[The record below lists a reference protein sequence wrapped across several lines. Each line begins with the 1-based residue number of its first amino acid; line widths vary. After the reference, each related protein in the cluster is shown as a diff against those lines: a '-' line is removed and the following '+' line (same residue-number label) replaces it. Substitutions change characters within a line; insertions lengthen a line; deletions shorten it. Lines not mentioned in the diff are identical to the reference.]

1 MGITTRFLPLPRNHN
16 MDRLPRIFPVLA
28 FCLLPLVTHADQ
40 RPPQPC
46 DNDLLASLA
55 AQLGQS
61 GWTTPSDRTDGPL
74 VAAACKPWPD
84 DPNLSVVTLAYRDVE
99 DSSPAGERSLHWL
112 LAKVETRSGQLR
124 ERYDDYLEED
134 AALEIDANSLWLD
147 TARYHLAPGVRAFG
161 VVVSSVARGAS
172 CPDADFNDQLTL
184 VAPDGAQLRA
194 VFSTYLYSWTTVE
207 GTGCATGRELKYEQA
222 DLTLGIG
229 STSSQGFA
237 DLIVTAKVRADGQQ
251 PVLRTVST
259 TVRYDGQHYP
269 FKQYPTFW
277 TREAQP

>member
-1 MGITTRFLPLPRNHN
+1 
-16 MDRLPRIFPVLA
+16 MDRLPRIFPALA
-28 FCLLPLVTHADQ
+28 FCLLPLAAHADQ

-46 DNDLLASLA
+46 DNTLLASLA
-55 AQLGQS
+55 VQLGQS
-61 GWTTPSDRTDGPL
+61 GWTTPSDRTNGPL

-84 DPNLSVVTLAYRDVE
+84 DPNLSVVTLAYRDAE
-99 DSSPAGERSLHWL
+99 DSSPVGERSLHWL
-112 LAKVETRSGQLR
+112 LAKVETKGGQLR
-124 ERYDDYLEED
+124 ERYDDYLGED
-134 AALEIDANSLWLD
+134 AALEIDADSLWLD

-161 VVVSSVARGAS
+161 VVVRSVARGAS
-172 CPDADFNDQLTL
+172 CPDAGFNDQLTL
-184 VAPDGAQLRA
+184 VAPDGSQLRP
-194 VFSTYLYSWTTVE
+194 VFSTYLYSWTTIK
-207 GTGCATGRELKYEQA
+207 GTSCVTDSGFESEQA

-237 DLIVTAKVRADGQQ
+237 DLIVTAKVRTGWQQ

-269 FKQYPTFW
+269 FEQYNTFW